1 MSFDED
7 LLATLEGDL
16 LATLED
22 VEAQELKDLLD
33 QGYDVYEALELMGLI

>member
-1 MSFDED
+1 MMSVED
-7 LLATLEGDL
+7 DL

-22 VEAQELKDLLD
+22 VEAQELRDLLD

>member
-1 MSFDED
+1 MSVED
-7 LLATLEGDL
+7 DL

-22 VEAQELKDLLD
+22 VEAQELRDLLD

>member
-1 MSFDED
+1 MEVMMSVE
-7 LLATLEGDL
+7 EDL

>member
-1 MSFDED
+1 MSVED
-7 LLATLEGDL
+7 DL

-22 VEAQELKDLLD
+22 VEAQELKELLD

>member
-1 MSFDED
+1 MSIGAMMSIE
-7 LLATLEGDL
+7 EDL

-33 QGYDVYEALELMGLI
+33 QGYDVYKALELMGLI

>member
-1 MSFDED
+1 MSIE
-7 LLATLEGDL
+7 EDL

-22 VEAQELKDLLD
+22 VDAQELKELLD

>member
-1 MSFDED
+1 MSIE
-7 LLATLEGDL
+7 EDL

-22 VEAQELKDLLD
+22 VDAQELKDLLD

>member
-1 MSFDED
+1 MSIED
-7 LLATLEGDL
+7 DL

-22 VEAQELKDLLD
+22 VDAQELKELLD

>member
-1 MSFDED
+1 MSIED
-7 LLATLEGDL
+7 DL

-22 VEAQELKDLLD
+22 VDAQELKDLLD

>member
-1 MSFDED
+1 MSIE
-7 LLATLEGDL
+7 EDL

-22 VEAQELKDLLD
+22 VEAQELKELMD

>member
-1 MSFDED
+1 MSVED
-7 LLATLEGDL
+7 DL

-22 VEAQELKDLLD
+22 VDAQELKELLD